1 MFTRGKALGP
11 RRIPEAED
19 ALLAAKVTAA
29 ELRQHLGLE
38 DDTVGNATA
47 TRLLNVCKGLV
58 ERYAPYAPDD
68 VHNEALLP
76 TAAYLHA
83 GDPSLRVLRSV
94 KVLDA
99 LEVEPR
105 APDSAV
111 RLSGAAALMSPW
123 RVRRAVRAEG
133 VEG

>member
-1 MFTRGKALGP
+1 M
-11 RRIPEAED
+11 
-19 ALLAAKVTAA
+19 AAKVTVA

-47 TRLLNVCKGLV
+47 TRLLNVCKGFV
-58 ERYAPYAPDD
+58 ERYAPDAPDD

-76 TAAYLHA
+76 TAAYLHP

-105 APDSAV
+105 APGSAV